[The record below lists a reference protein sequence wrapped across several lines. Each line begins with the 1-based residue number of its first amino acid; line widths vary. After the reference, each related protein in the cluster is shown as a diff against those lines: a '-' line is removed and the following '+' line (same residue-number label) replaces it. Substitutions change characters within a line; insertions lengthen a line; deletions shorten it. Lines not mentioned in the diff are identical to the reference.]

1 MNNRV
6 TNHVK
11 NRQFTLAD
19 IRNAIS
25 AGVISEES
33 FTRLEAF
40 LIAQSHEAPET
51 EKFTLFRGMNDIFI
65 ALGVVALSI
74 GWFILWGMLTESPAF
89 WVAPILAIA
98 GYVALAE
105 YIAGKLKATLP
116 SIAIMA
122 SLGATIML
130 YALALFMPF
139 YSSGTGLSTLES
151 IIEFGQESANIA
163 VLVMVIGFA
172 FQVGFF
178 LRYRLPVSFALIAA
192 GILGVAWAALTAI
205 IGPAI
210 ADYLNYL
217 ITATGLLLLALGVFV
232 DSRDPQRI
240 NGWAECAFWLYV
252 MGAPM
257 TIHSV
262 AVAFEASA
270 WVMVPVIVIAMLF
283 SLVVDRRS
291 PIISSLIYVGY
302 LLQSGFEGVS
312 IDPSVTIVLV
322 CFIIGGLVMAFGVG
336 WQKARHVLLAP
347 FEDQPWRRYLPP
359 S

>member
-1 MNNRV
+1 M
-6 TNHVK
+6 K
-11 NRQFTLAD
+11 NRQFSIAE
-19 IRNAIS
+19 IRNAIA

-33 FTRLEAF
+33 FARLESF
-40 LIAQSHEAPET
+40 LIAQSHEAAET

-74 GWFILWGMLTESPAF
+74 GWFILWGMLAASPAF
-89 WVAPILAIA
+89 WVAPLVAIA
-98 GYVALAE
+98 GYVVLAE
-105 YIAGKLKATLP
+105 YIAGKLKAALP

-122 SLGATIML
+122 SLGVTIML
-130 YALALFMPF
+130 YAVAIYMSLTSTPDQM
-139 YSSGTGLSTLES
+139 SGLDDVVDFGKRS
-151 IIEFGQESANIA
+151 IN
-163 VLVMVIGFA
+163 VLVVVSVIGFA

-192 GILGVAWAALTAI
+192 GIVGVLWSALTAAV
-205 IGPAI
+205 GPAI
-210 ADYLNYL
+210 GSYLHYL
-217 ITATGLLLLALGVFV
+217 ITATGLLLLGLGVFI
-232 DSRDPQRI
+232 DSRDPDRI

-262 AVAFEASA
+262 AIAFDASP
-270 WVMVPVIVIAMLF
+270 WVMVPVIVLAMLF
-283 SLVVDRRS
+283 SLIVDRRS
-291 PIISSLIYVGY
+291 PIISALIYVGY

-312 IDPSVTIVLV
+312 IDPSITIVLV

-336 WQKARHVLLAP
+336 WQKARQTILAP
-347 FEDQPWRRYLPP
+347 FETHAWRRYLPP

>member
-1 MNNRV
+1 MKNRV
-6 TNHVK
+6 Q
-11 NRQFTLAD
+11 NRQFTLDD
-19 IRNAIS
+19 IRTAIS
-25 AGVISEES
+25 AGALSEES
-33 FTRLEAF
+33 FARLETF
-40 LIAQSHEAPET
+40 LMAQSHDAVET

-74 GWFILWGMLTESPAF
+74 GWFILWGMLGGSPAF
-89 WVAPILAIA
+89 WGAPLLAIV

-139 YSSGTGLSTLES
+139 YNTGTGLSTLES
-151 IIEFGQESANIA
+151 IIEFGQDSANIA
-163 VLVMVIGFA
+163 VLVAVIGFA

-192 GILGVAWAALTAI
+192 GILGVAWAALSAAM
-205 IGPAI
+205 GPAI
-210 ADYLNYL
+210 ADYLNVL
-217 ITATGLLLLALGVFV
+217 ITATGLLLLILAVFI
-232 DSRDPQRI
+232 DSRDPNRI

-262 AVAFEASA
+262 AIAFEASA
-270 WVMVPVIVIAMLF
+270 WVMVPVIVLAMLF

-302 LLQSGFEGVS
+302 LLQSGFEGVA
-312 IDPSVTIVLV
+312 IAPSVTIVLV

-336 WQKARHVLLAP
+336 WQKARQLILAP
-347 FEDQPWRRYLPP
+347 FADHAWRRHLPP